1 MRVGYR
7 LTLFVHII
15 GQNLHGNETFQ
26 NQWSLI
32 RNKKHKAM
40 KKSHY
45 IYTLFIL
52 LLVGTNSIK
61 ADWIEPARYQQMLG
75 SGIDVD
81 WWTDANEYASQDWN
95 NAVSDFREAGI
106 QHVRI
111 ALSKEYM
118 SPDDLMLLDRQVDLC
133 VRNGI
138 TPIIAYQPDFSGRF
152 TPSRRARVARWWR
165 NMAEHYRG
173 YTARLSFE
181 ILLEPNSTMFATYDE
196 LNGFYDDC
204 VSAIRISNPYRI
216 VFIAPAC
223 NSDPMY
229 LQYLRIPSRANGYL
243 MAEWHFLSRGKYR
256 AFWHRWNTR
265 RAYEQRWLNARIETA
280 LAWQRRTGIYTW
292 VGGWSPGLYVGRNY
306 AAAPE
311 SLTEFLCTALL
322 RAGLPYAVR
331 DVHHFYNYRTRAWNE
346 AAHRPMRHFFPH
358 GGFAHRGAPVAPPS
372 PRNGFSIGGKRF
384 DSASG
389 PAMRPAGIRDG
400 RRDNRSA
407 LNEKGFRIENP
418 YGGHPGRNGAIR
430 FGGNGR
436 SENKERYSQMP
447 DRNQNS
453 RRNDYKNSGRPDRKD
468 FSRPGL
474 QNGSATRTSRP
485 QSVQP
490 ANSRFGPAGKQP
502 SSAGNIVSKSG
513 KPAAPAETPKRSE
526 RKGGGGFSRG
536 NNR

>member
-1 MRVGYR
+1 
-7 LTLFVHII
+7 
-15 GQNLHGNETFQ
+15 
-26 NQWSLI
+26 
-32 RNKKHKAM
+32 M
-40 KKSHY
+40 KKLHY

-52 LLVGTNSIK
+52 LFVGTNSIK

-81 WWTDANEYASQDWN
+81 WWIDADVYASQDWS
-95 NAVSDFREAGI
+95 NAISDFREAGI

-111 ALSKEYM
+111 ALSKDYM

-133 VRNGI
+133 IRNGI

-152 TPSRRARVARWWR
+152 TLSRRARVARWWR

-181 ILLEPNSTMFATYDE
+181 ILLEPTSTMFATYDD
-196 LNGFYDDC
+196 LNSFYDDC

-243 MAEWHFLSRGKYR
+243 MAEWHFLSRNKYR
-256 AFWHRWNTR
+256 AFWNRWNTR

-292 VGGWSPGLYVGRNY
+292 VGGWSPGLYVGSNY
-306 AAAPE
+306 ASAPE

-346 AAHRPMRHFFPH
+346 AAHRPMRHFFPR
-358 GGFAHRGAPVAPPS
+358 GDFAHSGAPVAPPS
-372 PRNGFSIGGKRF
+372 PHNGFSIGGRRF
-384 DSASG
+384 GGAPG
-389 PAMRPAGIRDG
+389 TAMRPAGSRDG
-400 RRDNRSA
+400 RRDNRPA
-407 LNEKGFRIENP
+407 YNENGFRIEKP
-418 YGGHPGRNGAIR
+418 YGERSERGGGIR

-436 SENKERYSQMP
+436 SGNNERYSQMS
-447 DRNQNS
+447 DRNING
-453 RRNDYKNSGRPDRKD
+453 RRDNYKNSDRSVRKD
-468 FSRPGL
+468 FSRSGL
-474 QNGSATRTSRP
+474 QNRPAMQPSRP

-490 ANSRFGPAGKQP
+490 ANSRSGSVGKQ
-502 SSAGNIVSKSG
+502 SSSSGNIAPKSG
-513 KPAAPAETPKRSE
+513 KPTASAGTPKRSE